1 VSIAGVPDF
10 LIATSNGL
18 SDYYYGNRLNDS
30 GSQDYIPY
38 LQYVDIFD
46 VKHGDLRERILL
58 TEQVSTGVAGNLATR
73 LIHNMAIDP
82 TGQNLFL
89 LTNKGITIA
98 KLDTVPLSIGGV
110 TPSSGPGSAQIQIRG
125 SGFVEGTIASA
136 NGTAAPVTYVD
147 ADTLQV
153 TLPPLAA
160 GAVQINL
167 TNPDGQTYSLD
178 DAYTVQ

>member
-1 VSIAGVPDF
+1 
-10 LIATSNGL
+10 
-18 SDYYYGNRLNDS
+18 
-30 GSQDYIPY
+30 
-38 LQYVDIFD
+38 
-46 VKHGDLRERILL
+46 
-58 TEQVSTGVAGNLATR
+58 
-73 LIHNMAIDP
+73 
-82 TGQNLFL
+82 L